1 MLSTSSVLTKKATGQ
16 TTTTIRKLMDGKL
29 RLETRNGNPTIYART
44 YLQGK
49 SLVYRTRETR
59 IQQAEKVAIDWW
71 FGLRDRINRGEHL
84 HGRLFADSVDGFLK
98 HADKVGEVSEG
109 QRRNYRQKWNLF
121 EGYFEGVKVTD
132 VDASFLMTLRKDR
145 TDGPLKKNGKPATDA
160 TGTHAADA
168 TAKKKPWKRPSNATL
183 KKDMDFVRLV
193 LKYAQEWEK
202 CIDSIPQFPSFRGR
216 TWKVIANPRPF
227 LTYPEWQKVR
237 ARARDRALES
247 GLNPRTQ
254 RQRQEL
260 YCFLLICVGGALRV
274 DEAHSLR
281 WLDCQ
286 LETLNDADKTEAV
299 HMMVFGKHSP
309 LTGKREEAYALY
321 EGVMGFKLLQ
331 SLRPTAKPT
340 DPLFLEKHRDGM
352 RELLIDADLRLNA
365 DGISRDSKSLRQT
378 GMSMRLDLGPSPD
391 YRDIA
396 KWARTGVGQIG
407 KFYDQTHPKAS
418 VERVT
423 GFRKVPKKTPRN
435 AKERARMKNSAKT
448 LAKLQKV
455 VREQQE
461 RDRDSALV
469 PWETADGN
477 MKSPAPTNAIEKSA
491 RSKRRL

>member
-1 MLSTSSVLTKKATGQ
+1 MESVPKRQQ
-16 TTTTIRKLMDGKL
+16 TTVLVERLNGGKL
-29 RLETRNGNPTIYART
+29 RIERRSGSPRFYASAYLDGKNVVKCTGEETLNA
-44 YLQGK
+44 
-49 SLVYRTRETR
+49 
-59 IQQAEKVAIDWW
+59 AEKVAFDWY
-71 FGLRDRINRGEHL
+71 LEQRDRIRRGEHL
-84 HGRLFADSVDGFLK
+84 HGRLFADCVDKFLK
-98 HADKVGEVSEG
+98 HADSVGEVSVG
-109 QRRNYRQKWNLF
+109 QRRNYRQKWSLF
-121 EGYFEGVKVTD
+121 EGHFEAVKVTD
-132 VDASFLMTLRKDR
+132 IDASFLMTLRKDR
-145 TDGPLKKNGKPATDA
+145 TEGPLKKKGKPATDA
-160 TGTHAADA
+160 QCTRAADDA
-168 TAKKKPWKRPSNATL
+168 AKERPWKRPSNATL
-183 KKDMDFVRLV
+183 KKDLDFIRLV

-227 LTYPEWQKVR
+227 LTHPEWQKVR

-254 RQRQEL
+254 RQREEL
-260 YCFLLICVGGALRV
+260 YCFLMMCVGGALRV

-281 WLDCQ
+281 WTDCQ
-286 LETLNDADKTEAV
+286 LVTLNDADKTEAV
-299 HMMVFGKHSP
+299 HMMVFGKHSE

-321 EGVMGFKLLQ
+321 DGVIGFKLLQ
-331 SLRPTAKPT
+331 SQRQNAKPE

-352 RELLIDADLRLNA
+352 RELLVDADLRLNA
-365 DGISRDSKSLRQT
+365 DGISRDAKSLRQT
-378 GMSMRLDLGPSPD
+378 GISMRLDLGPSPD

-396 KWARTGVGQIG
+396 KWARTSVGQIG

-477 MKSPAPTNAIEKSA
+477 MKSPAPTNAIEKPA
-491 RSKRRL
+491 HPQRRR